1 MDHELSDQP
10 RARGFPPGCP
20 EPVQLL
26 LDGVITEGD
35 SGYILATAD
44 ALATTRTAHPSIF
57 FIRIATRL
65 VPDK

>member
-1 MDHELSDQP
+1 MTTSYRTSREP
-10 RARGFPPGCP
+10 TGFRLDSPNPL
-20 EPVQLL
+20 QLL
-26 LDGVITEGD
+26 FDRVIREGD

-44 ALATTRTAHPSIF
+44 ELATTRTAHPSIF